1 MAIAQTMCTSF
12 KVALLDGEMDFSSN
26 TSQTYKIA
34 LFTSDASLDADTT
47 AYAVTNEASGTG
59 YTAGGATLTI
69 ATNPTSTSGT
79 AYLTFSTVT
88 WTTSSI
94 TARGALIYRSSG
106 TGNNAVAVLD
116 FGADKTTLGSTFTV
130 TFPTADNNTA
140 IIRIA

>member
-1 MAIAQTMCTSF
+1 MCTSF

-26 TSQTYKIA
+26 TSQTFKIA

>member
-1 MAIAQTMCTSF
+1 MAIEQTMCTSF

-26 TSQTYKIA
+26 TSQTFKIA